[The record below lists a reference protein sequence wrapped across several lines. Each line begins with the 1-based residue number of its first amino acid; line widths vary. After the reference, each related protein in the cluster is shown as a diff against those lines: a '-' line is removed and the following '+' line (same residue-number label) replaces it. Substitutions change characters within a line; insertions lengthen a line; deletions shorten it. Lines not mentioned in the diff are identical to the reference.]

1 MTYDTAKRIFN
12 GYKFQ
17 DVMRVTLK
25 RRERYVIYTAEN
37 GFFADVFQLKTG
49 DESTSYIR
57 IRSSRLKPAIF
68 EAPLAQVAH
77 IRVNSDDDKYYIEI
91 QMKNGS
97 SMMFIQKLEPKGET
111 T

>member
-1 MTYDTAKRIFN
+1 MTYNTAKKIFD

-17 DVMRVTLK
+17 DVMRTTLR

-68 EAPLAQVAH
+68 EAPLAKVAR
-77 IRVNSDDDKYYIEI
+77 IRVNEGFVEI
-91 QMKNGS
+91 KMKDGG
-97 SMMFIQKLEPKGET
+97 SMMFTQKLEPKGET